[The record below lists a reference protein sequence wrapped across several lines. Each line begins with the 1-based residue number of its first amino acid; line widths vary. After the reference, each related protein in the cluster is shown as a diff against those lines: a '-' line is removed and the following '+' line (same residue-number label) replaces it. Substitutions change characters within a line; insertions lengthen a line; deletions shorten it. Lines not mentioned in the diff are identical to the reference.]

1 MSAERRKSCSET
13 RRHAVPRTSQ
23 HWMVVTGS
31 DGGEAALISR
41 ARSSAEAIVADEST
55 R

>member
-13 RRHAVPRTSQ
+13 KRHAVPRTLQ
-23 HWMVVTGS
+23 HRMVVTGS
-31 DGGEAALISR
+31 GGGEAALSR
-41 ARSSAEAIVADEST
+41 ARSSAEAIVAEEST

>member
-31 DGGEAALISR
+31 GGGEAALNR

>member
-1 MSAERRKSCSET
+1 MSAERRKS
-13 RRHAVPRTSQ
+13 VPRTSQ

-31 DGGEAALISR
+31 GGGEAALSR